1 MSDSPGINVGQ
12 TRLSAGHRSATS
24 AAGHFTAPRQLG
36 RGRKSGVLY
45 ALAAIEDD
53 PNEIIARTIVE
64 TVGRTFQST
73 SGSLTARLRRAVQ
86 AGSAALLQ
94 ENLDVVSRSPR
105 SGGVACAVLRGD
117 DLYMA
122 QAGTT
127 VACICRR
134 GALDRLP
141 DSDPDEPSGRAFGRR
156 HDPDVRLTYHTVK
169 PGDSV
174 MLADA
179 GLVKQAS
186 DDILAQALSF
196 ADAGPSLDSL
206 AQSLPTG
213 EGAIL
218 VLATP
223 GRSSTPVP
231 VPSAVPAVGLPGE
244 RPSAV
249 PGEPPEIA
257 VDPSDYTRPEHD
269 QRAQDRSFRPPAPAS
284 PAVGERLTSIREAA
298 GKGLAAMG
306 RVASDWFRRLMPGD
320 RGPYRG
326 LRRPTDRE
334 LRRQTDS
341 TDYPIWR
348 PIALILPV
356 IVVLLVAGTY
366 WKKGWDRQ
374 ARYDQLMAEVEKQ
387 LEIAATADKVI
398 SRQALETALSTLEEA
413 AEIPAHQEAISMLQ
427 ADVQKQL
434 DTLNKAVRLDHVE
447 HLHTYPPIGEVDQIV
462 VHGADIYV
470 LDRLTDRVYYHRLN
484 EAGTALESDEE
495 TLLVRKGDQPDAAA
509 VVGELVGMTWM
520 PSGEGRQTGALFL
533 LGRNGLLLAHDPTW
547 ERQVGT
553 MLPASETWQYPV
565 DVSSY
570 MGRFYV
576 LDPGLRQVLRYR
588 ASGAGFDSP
597 PEKYFAEGKED
608 MAGAI
613 DMAID
618 GFIYLL
624 FEDGRLE
631 KYLSGEPVPLTLNLA
646 GQSLQQP
653 SAIYTAPDAG
663 VQFLYVADPSASR
676 VLRCDKDGRLIQQF
690 VLQDND
696 ALSHVRDIFVDEVG
710 SRLFFLSS
718 NRLFVANIPPP

>member
-1 MSDSPGINVGQ
+1 
-12 TRLSAGHRSATS
+12 
-24 AAGHFTAPRQLG
+24 
-36 RGRKSGVLY
+36 
-45 ALAAIEDD
+45 
-53 PNEIIARTIVE
+53 
-64 TVGRTFQST
+64 
-73 SGSLTARLRRAVQ
+73 
-86 AGSAALLQ
+86 
-94 ENLDVVSRSPR
+94 
-105 SGGVACAVLRGD
+105 
-117 DLYMA
+117 
-122 QAGTT
+122 
-127 VACICRR
+127 
-134 GALDRLP
+134 
-141 DSDPDEPSGRAFGRR
+141 
-156 HDPDVRLTYHTVK
+156 
-169 PGDSV
+169 
-174 MLADA
+174 
-179 GLVKQAS
+179 
-186 DDILAQALSF
+186 
-196 ADAGPSLDSL
+196 
-206 AQSLPTG
+206 
-213 EGAIL
+213 
-218 VLATP
+218 
-223 GRSSTPVP
+223 
-231 VPSAVPAVGLPGE
+231 
-244 RPSAV
+244 
-249 PGEPPEIA
+249 
-257 VDPSDYTRPEHD
+257 
-269 QRAQDRSFRPPAPAS
+269 
-284 PAVGERLTSIREAA
+284 
-298 GKGLAAMG
+298 MG

-320 RGPYRG
+320 RGPYHG
-326 LRRPTDRE
+326 LRRPPDRK

-341 TDYPIWR
+341 TDHPIWR
-348 PIALILPV
+348 SIALILPV
-356 IVVLLVAGTY
+356 IVALLVAGTY
-366 WKKGWDRQ
+366 WKRGWDRQ

-495 TLLVRKGDQPDAAA
+495 RLLVRKGDQPDAAA

-533 LGRNGLLLAHDPTW
+533 LGRNGLLLVHDPTW

-597 PEKYFAEGKED
+597 PDKYFAESKVD
-608 MAGAI
+608 VAGAI

-653 SAIYTAPDAG
+653 SAIYTAPYAE

>member
-12 TRLSAGHRSATS
+12 TRLSAGRRSATS

-53 PNEIIARTIVE
+53 PDEIIARTIVE

-117 DLYMA
+117 DLYLA

-206 AQSLPTG
+206 AQALPTG

-223 GRSSTPVP
+223 GRSSTPAP
-231 VPSAVPAVGLPGE
+231 APSAVPAVGLPGE

-249 PGEPPEIA
+249 PGEPPESGFGIRDSGIA
-257 VDPSDYTRPEHD
+257 GR
-269 QRAQDRSFRPPAPAS
+269 
-284 PAVGERLTSIREAA
+284 
-298 GKGLAAMG
+298 GLAAMG

-320 RGPYRG
+320 KGPYRG

-341 TDYPIWR
+341 TDLPIWR

-366 WKKGWDRQ
+366 WKRGWDRQ

-427 ADVQKQL
+427 DDVQKQL

-495 TLLVRKGDQPDAAA
+495 RLLVRKGDQPDAAA

-547 ERQVGT
+547 KRQVGT

-576 LDPGLRQVLRYR
+576 LDPGLQQVLRYR
-588 ASGAGFDSP
+588 AGGAGFDSP
-597 PEKYFAEGKED
+597 PEKYFAEGKVD
-608 MAGAI
+608 VAGAI

-624 FEDGRLE
+624 FENGRLE

-653 SAIYTAPDAG
+653 SAIYTAPDAE

>member
-1 MSDSPGINVGQ
+1 
-12 TRLSAGHRSATS
+12 
-24 AAGHFTAPRQLG
+24 
-36 RGRKSGVLY
+36 
-45 ALAAIEDD
+45 
-53 PNEIIARTIVE
+53 
-64 TVGRTFQST
+64 
-73 SGSLTARLRRAVQ
+73 LRRAVQ

-117 DLYMA
+117 DLYLA

-179 GLVKQAS
+179 ELVKQAS
-186 DDILAQALSF
+186 DDTLAQALSF

-206 AQSLPTG
+206 AQALPTS

-218 VLATP
+218 VLAT
-223 GRSSTPVP
+223 GRSTPVP
-231 VPSAVPAVGLPGE
+231 VPSAVPTVSLPGE

-249 PGEPPEIA
+249 PAELSEIA
-257 VDPSDYTRPEHD
+257 AEPSDYTRPEHD
-269 QRAQDRSFRPPAPAS
+269 QRAQDRPFRPPAPAS
-284 PAVGERLTSIREAA
+284 PAAGERLTSIREAA
-298 GKGLAAMG
+298 GKGLTATG

-341 TDYPIWR
+341 TDHPIWR

-356 IVVLLVAGTY
+356 IVVLIVAGTY

-434 DTLNKAVRLDHVE
+434 DTLNKAFRLDHVE
-447 HLHTYPPIGEVDQIV
+447 HLHTYPPIGEVDRIV

-495 TLLVRKGDQPDAAA
+495 RLLVRKGDQPDAAA

-533 LGRNGLLLAHDPTW
+533 LGRNGLLLVHDPTW

-588 ASGAGFDSP
+588 AGGAGFDSP
-597 PEKYFAEGKED
+597 PDKYFAEGKVD
-608 MAGAI
+608 VAGAI

-653 SAIYTAPDAG
+653 SAIYTAPYAE